1 MRGVAFGAGTHAL
14 HVTLGGQHVRRSPM
28 PLLVAPGG
36 LAMRGGSV
44 SIHACEAGFV
54 SITALGRDL
63 FGNDCASAPHAV
75 GAALL
80 PAEGAGAALSAA
92 LRPKARA
99 GGTRSEQAAA
109 AAAAAAAEEDE
120 DEGEEEEED
129 EEEEEEGEGRRK
141 GGVAREAAGVR
152 RMRATLLH
160 LFGTAQVR
168 FRVTV

>member
-1 MRGVAFGAGTHAL
+1 
-14 HVTLGGQHVRRSPM
+14 M

-109 AAAAAAAEEDE
+109 AAAAAAEEDE

-129 EEEEEEGEGRRK
+129 EEEEEEGAGGEGVQGTGDHRQRD
-141 GGVAREAAGVR
+141 GAVSRDPGVLGH
-152 RMRATLLH
+152 LH
-160 LFGTAQVR
+160 
-168 FRVTV
+168 